1 MVGDSLYRSSS
12 FRLSDGRRGLDDSCI
27 RRLRSVLLSRL
38 DFWDNPGLGVSRD
51 FFCDA
56 VDSVVRLSGL
66 SNFLF
71 CPSFQFAGENTG
83 YMSRIRILP
92 EAVANRIAAGE
103 VVERPASVVK
113 ELLENALDA
122 GAKTIRVEVEAGGKR
137 MIRIIDDG
145 HGMSHDDALLAFER
159 HATSK
164 LRSADDLLS
173 IPTLG
178 FRGEAL
184 PTIAAVSRL
193 LLETRA
199 EEDAEGTRV
208 EFAGGKLVNVK
219 PAGLPAGTTVS
230 VADLFYSV
238 PARRKFLKSDTTE
251 LGHIASLVTH
261 YALANPGRQF
271 VLTTPTQQI
280 VDCSPVERLAERVY
294 QLFGKQSF
302 DELIEIPVVSAAF
315 RAAITEPELEPAE
328 EKARLTVY
336 GFTSRPEIQR
346 PNRNGIYIF
355 VNRRLVRDR
364 LILHAIH
371 EAYRNILPSN
381 VFPATLLFLEM
392 PYDEVD
398 VNVHPAKIE
407 VRFRRSQFVHDFTR
421 DAIRQALMSAR
432 PIASFAAAAAASGA
446 LQNANTSAASLS
458 NAPSMDPTAPSIVP
472 RAIIPAMEE
481 IGLGSG
487 VGSDGGFDLTS
498 APLQPIE
505 QRFVFPAGPESL
517 VESSAAFG
525 APSLASEPPAPNW
538 AANFAAG
545 NGSAPATLPH
555 PDQIADLKPLGQV
568 SSSFIVAVNGEGL
581 WLVDQHVAHERV
593 LFEQHLEARRA
604 GKVESQ
610 RMLMPMILELSPR
623 QLVIYEKIAE
633 ELSANGFEVE
643 LMGPRSVAIQA
654 APAGITGSDAEK
666 LLTEILD
673 GIERENA
680 AISIETLQ
688 AKIAASTACHA
699 AIKVNM
705 PLDQTKM
712 EWLLAALAKTDCPM
726 SCPHGRPVVLRYS
739 IKEIEKAFHRI

>member
-1 MVGDSLYRSSS
+1 M
-12 FRLSDGRRGLDDSCI
+12 
-27 RRLRSVLLSRL
+27 
-38 DFWDNPGLGVSRD
+38 
-51 FFCDA
+51 
-56 VDSVVRLSGL
+56 
-66 SNFLF
+66 
-71 CPSFQFAGENTG
+71 T
-83 YMSRIRILP
+83 MSRVRILP

-145 HGMSHDDALLAFER
+145 YGMSHDDALLAFER

-164 LRSADDLLS
+164 LRSAEDLLS

-219 PAGLPAGTTVS
+219 PAGLPIGTTVS

-238 PARRKFLKSDTTE
+238 PARRKFLKSETTE

-261 YALANPGRQF
+261 YALANPSRQF
-271 VLTTPTQQI
+271 ILTTPTQQI
-280 VDCSPVERLAERVY
+280 VDCSPVECLAERVY

-315 RAAITEPELEPAE
+315 RAAITEPQLEPAE
-328 EKARLTVY
+328 EKARLSVY
-336 GFTSRPEIQR
+336 GFTSRPEIHR

-364 LILHAIH
+364 LILHAIN
-371 EAYRNILPSN
+371 EAYRNIHPGS

-407 VRFRRSQFVHDFTR
+407 VRFRRSQFVHDFAR

-432 PIASFAAAAAASGA
+432 PIASFAAAAASGTA
-446 LQNANTSAASLS
+446 AQNAHAAGTPLSVAASL
-458 NAPSMDPTAPSIVP
+458 DPTAPSVVP
-472 RAIIPAMEE
+472 RAIIPAPEE
-481 IGLGSG
+481 IGLRPG
-487 VGSDGGFDLTS
+487 VGSDGGFDLTG
-498 APLQPIE
+498 APLPPIA
-505 QRFVFPAGPESL
+505 QRFAFPAGPESSI
-517 VESSAAFG
+517 ESGAAFG
-525 APSLASEPPAPNW
+525 APNLPAEPPPPSW
-538 AANFAAG
+538 AANFAGA
-545 NGSAPATLPH
+545 NGDAPPTLPH

-568 SSSFIVAVNGEGL
+568 SSSFIVAVNDEGL

-610 RMLMPMILELSPR
+610 RMLMPLILELSPR

-643 LMGPRSVAIQA
+643 PMGPRSVAIQA

-673 GIERENA
+673 GIEHENA

-699 AIKVNM
+699 AIKINM

-739 IKEIEKAFHRI
+739 IKEIEKAFHRV